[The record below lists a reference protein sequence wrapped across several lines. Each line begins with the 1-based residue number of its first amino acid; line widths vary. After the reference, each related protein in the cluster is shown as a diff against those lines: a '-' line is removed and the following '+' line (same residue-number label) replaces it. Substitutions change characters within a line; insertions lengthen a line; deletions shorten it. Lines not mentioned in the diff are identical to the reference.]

1 MTKISPIRRLLF
13 ILLTLTSLYST
24 AQQQPT
30 TMNKSQNPLLCDP
43 ETGICETPLH
53 KSKSIT
59 STQPITN
66 NKPLTIIY
74 FTDPICS
81 SCWGIEPQLRKL
93 KLEYGHEVTVEYKMG
108 GLLPDW
114 SYNSGGISKPSD
126 VAHHWDEVS
135 LYYQMPIDGDVWL
148 EDPLHSS
155 FPPSIAF
162 KAAQLQDNHLA
173 ILFLRELR
181 EQVFLKKKNIT
192 RWEVIETAAQK
203 VGLDA
208 LKLKKDYTTVAD
220 SFFKEDLKL
229 AASLGVRGFPTF
241 FIQNKEGKQETIY
254 GSKPYEA
261 YERAIKKLFP
271 TTTSQ
276 SYSKQWG
283 ELFKTYPTLTAK
295 EFSVLTDQSLSAS
308 TNQLKE
314 LTKQNVLKELTTK
327 NGSLWSI
334 NNVKE
339 K

>member
-1 MTKISPIRRLLF
+1 MTARTPFLFYLF
-13 ILLTLTSLYST
+13 IILNISSLKST
-24 AQQQPT
+24 AQQKII
-30 TMNKSQNPLLCDP
+30 TMSDSQNPLLCNP
-43 ETGICETPLH
+43 QTGICEMPSQKNHTNTNEQL
-53 KSKSIT
+53 IL
-59 STQPITN
+59 N

-93 KLEYGHEVTVEYKMG
+93 KLEYGHEVAIQYKMG

-192 RWEVIETAAQK
+192 RWEVLENAALK
-203 VGLDA
+203 VGLDT
-208 LKLKKDYTTVAD
+208 LKLKLDYNTVAD
-220 SFFKEDLKL
+220 SLFKEDLKL
-229 AASLGVRGFPTF
+229 AASLGVRGFPTI
-241 FIQNKEGKQETIY
+241 FIQNKQGEQETIY

-261 YERAIKKLFP
+261 YEHAIKKLLP
-271 TTTSQ
+271 TVASQ
-276 SYSKQWG
+276 SYSKQWE

-295 EFSVLTDQSLSAS
+295 EFSILSEQSLAAS
-308 TNQLKE
+308 SEQLKE
-314 LTKQNVLKELTTK
+314 LTKQNLLKELTTK

-334 NNVKE
+334 SDIK
-339 K
+339 KK